1 MAMMNDMELLR
12 EYAGGGSEEAFTM
25 LVARHISMVHS
36 VALRHVRDPQQAE
49 EITQA
54 VFVILAKKA
63 GTLPGR
69 TILSGWLFHTAR
81 LTAANFLRTEI
92 RRVRREQEAY
102 RQSGM
107 RENQTNDPWG
117 RMAPLLDEAI
127 ASLNESERNAIVL
140 RFVEGRD
147 FKEVGTALGATED
160 SVRMRVNRA
169 LEKLRVFLARR
180 GVALSVAVIAGAL
193 SANAVQ
199 AAPPALLGSVAV
211 AAAKGVS
218 TTASTATL
226 IKETLKFMA
235 VTKLKIAA
243 LIGIGILLVS
253 GTAIVAVKI
262 MRTSHPVGAG
272 SAVTP
277 DPAAAALWKLYSQA
291 MAGGLRGPGAEA
303 VIQVMTT
310 HPPVA
315 LIRITGLQ
323 NPGARGTGA
332 LGASPGNI
340 SMGATLKDVLS
351 YAYELGFGFP
361 LNRII
366 VPAELAAA
374 RYDYVDTM
382 RQGGREVLQRALKDQ
397 FGLVARRE
405 MREMDALLMT
415 VKNPDAAGLMKPPDP
430 QGEGGSSGSKQFG
443 TGGMTGN
450 NQTMAMVANQ
460 IGELLGAT
468 VSDQTGLAGGF
479 DFKLTLPRNASP
491 EDIKQAILDQ
501 LGLELTPGA
510 DKHQVEFLVAEK
522 MR

>member
-1 MAMMNDMELLR
+1 MAMMDDMDLLR
-12 EYAGGGSEEAFTM
+12 EYAGGGCEQAFTT

-54 VFVILAKKA
+54 VFVILARKA
-63 GTLPGR
+63 GALPRR
-69 TILSGWLFHTAR
+69 TILSGWLFHAAR

-92 RRVRREQEAY
+92 RRARREQEAY
-102 RQSGM
+102 MQSAM

-117 RMAPLLDEAI
+117 QMAPLLDEAI

-147 FKEVGTALGATED
+147 YKELGAALGATED
-160 SVRMRVNRA
+160 GVRMKVNRA

-180 GVALSVAVIAGAL
+180 GVVLSAAVIAGAL
-193 SANAVQ
+193 TANAVQ

-226 IKETLKFMA
+226 IKGTLKLMA
-235 VTKLKIAA
+235 MTKLKIAA
-243 LIGIGILLVS
+243 LIGVGILLVS

-262 MRTSHPVGAG
+262 MWTSHPVGMAG
-272 SAVTP
+272 AATP
-277 DPAAAALWKLYSQA
+277 DPAADALWKLYSQA
-291 MAGGLRGPGAEA
+291 MAGGLRGPGTEA

-315 LIRITGLQ
+315 LIRATGLQ
-323 NPGARGTGA
+323 HPGGRGTGS
-332 LGASPGNI
+332 LGAGPGNI
-340 SMGATLKDVLS
+340 SMGATLKEVLS

-361 LNRII
+361 RNRII

-382 RQGGREVLQRALKDQ
+382 PQGGREVLQRALKDQ

-405 MREMDALLMT
+405 MREMNTLLMT
-415 VKNPDAAGLMKPPDP
+415 VKNPDVNGLAKHPDTE
-430 QGEGGSSGSKQFG
+430 GGGGGGGSSQSGI
-443 TGGMTGN
+443 TGN
-450 NQTMAMVANQ
+450 NLPMAMVANQ

-501 LGLELTPGA
+501 LGLELIPGQE
-510 DKHQVEFLVAEK
+510 KKSVEFLIAEK
-522 MR
+522 VRQAK